1 MKRMGIILTNAS
13 LALILAGCGTG
24 ATTVANP
31 PSTANRATN
40 RAELQTAA
48 TSPGLTAQELAN
60 LGVQG
65 KLPLFGGKIE
75 RLSPWAARSA
85 LPSGYKARVQFKTA
99 STEAIP
105 YTAQEFRT
113 VDAWRG
119 TLYGKP
125 FTLSVYENAAN
136 DKAAYAQ
143 HQPRLFMVGVSYNG
157 RPLQAVVF
165 NQPVW
170 WVRFTA
176 NFVTFATPNP
186 ANGNPVYALDLITG
200 QFLANQTAIKIAGYW
215 NEMRGGYS
223 GEIAGLPF
231 SAPSEVGAA
240 QSVPR
245 GGSASTTSLEHG
257 GFPSVIRQ
265 AMDPLTKSPP
275 VPLLAPTFLAVP
287 NQTAA
292 ISARTVADRDHYGIG
307 IYALPSPVPV
317 NSAKL
322 NNLYQSEY
330 ASFGGM
336 GFESPLWAQRSVRA
350 PLPLV
355 GTQRAVNL
363 GTGIQGVVYQSRGS
377 AVIVWREGR
386 WTIELGDYFT
396 PAPNVNLAR
405 QMVAFLH
412 THFLPAPDVKGVIM
426 ARLDPGGNSSFVE
439 WTRGKTVYDVASYQS
454 PMLALEMA
462 VSMRPYYAAG

>member
-1 MKRMGIILTNAS
+1 MKRMGIILANAS
-13 LALILAGCGTG
+13 LALVLSGC
-24 ATTVANP
+24 ATPVVSP
-31 PSTANRATN
+31 PSTAHPATN
-40 RAELQTAA
+40 RAGFQDAA
-48 TSPGLTAQELAN
+48 ARHGLSARELAS

-75 RLSPWAARSA
+75 RLSPLTAPSA

-99 STEAIP
+99 PTEVIP
-105 YTAQEFRT
+105 YTPQEFHT

-125 FTLSVYENAAN
+125 FTLDVYQNAAN

-143 HQPRLFMVGVSYNG
+143 HQPHLYMVGVSYNG

-165 NQPVW
+165 NQPIW

-176 NFVTFATPNP
+176 NFVTFAAPNP
-186 ANGNPVYALDLITG
+186 ANGNPVYALDLTTG
-200 QFLANQTAIKIAGYW
+200 QFLTNQTAIQIAGYW

-231 SAPSEVGAA
+231 STPSEVGAA
-240 QSVPR
+240 PSVSR
-245 GGSASTTSLEHG
+245 GGSASTTGLEHS
-257 GFPSVIRQ
+257 GFPTVIRQ

-275 VPLLAPTFLAVP
+275 VPLLAPTVLAVP
-287 NQTAA
+287 NQTAF

-336 GFESPLWAQRSVRA
+336 GFESPIWAQRSVRA

-355 GTQRAVNL
+355 GVQRAINL
-363 GTGIQGVVYQSRGS
+363 GNGIQGVVYQSKGS
-377 AVIVWREGR
+377 TVIVWREGR

-405 QMVAFLH
+405 QMVAYLH
-412 THFLPAPDVKGVIM
+412 THFLPVPDAKGVIM
-426 ARLDPGGNSSFVE
+426 ARLHPGGNSSFVE
-439 WTRGKTVYDVASYQS
+439 WTHGKTEYDVASYQS
-454 PMLALEMA
+454 PLLALEMA
-462 VSMRPYYAAG
+462 VSMRPYYAQG